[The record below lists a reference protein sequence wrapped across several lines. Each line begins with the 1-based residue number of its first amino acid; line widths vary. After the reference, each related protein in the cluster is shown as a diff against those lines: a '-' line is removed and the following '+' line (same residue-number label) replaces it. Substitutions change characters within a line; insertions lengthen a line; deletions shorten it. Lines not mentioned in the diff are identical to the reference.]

1 MKFFPYVFK
10 NLFRKRTRSI
20 LTLGSILVLL
30 FAICIMGTLLATLS
44 RDPSDGKGMYRLVVR
59 HKVSLTNFIPEAY
72 GEKIRQLGGIEEMSI
87 WCWFGGKYI
96 DYSAKNQF
104 ARFAVEPD
112 RFLKVF
118 DEARIIEGS
127 AEDWISDRSGALVGD
142 LLMEK
147 YGWKLG
153 QKVTLAGDIYPIT
166 VELTIRAVYTGPQ
179 NAALF
184 FNWKYV
190 EEALPRIKGRIGTF
204 YIKADS
210 PEAAARLPKEIDAM
224 FENSDTPTKTETEKE
239 FQNGF
244 LSMLGNIKL
253 ILNGISIAIL
263 FVILL
268 ITANTIAMSARE
280 RVTEIAVLRTL
291 GFRKGTILGMIL
303 GESFLLSIFGSLV
316 GIVFFIGI
324 FPVFK
329 KALMSSQMSGFAAG
343 MRLFPSVLAV
353 GFAVA
358 VFVGLVAGLFPAIRS
373 AQRSIP
379 DGLRQV
385 G

>member
-10 NLFRKRTRSI
+10 NLFRKKTRSI

-44 RDPSDGKGMYRLVVR
+44 RDPSEGKGMYRLVVR
-59 HKVSLTNFIPEAY
+59 HKVSLTNFIPQAY
-72 GEKIRQLGGIEEMSI
+72 GEKIRQLGGIEEMST

-118 DEARIIEGS
+118 DEAKIIEGS

-142 LLMEK
+142 LLMQK

-153 QKVTLAGDIYPIT
+153 QKLTLAGDIYPIT

-190 EEALPRIKGRIGTF
+190 EEALPRTKGRIGTF

-210 PEAAARLPKEIDAM
+210 PEAVARLPKEIDAM
-224 FENSDTPTKTETEKE
+224 FENSDIPTKTETEKE

-244 LSMLGNIKL
+244 LSMLGNVKL
-253 ILNGISIAIL
+253 ILNGISVAIL

-291 GFRKGTILGMIL
+291 GFQKGTILGMIL
-303 GESFLLSIFGSLV
+303 GESFLLSIFGGLV

-324 FPVFK
+324 FPGFK
-329 KALMSSQMSGFAAG
+329 KALMASQMSGFAAG
-343 MRLFPSVLAV
+343 MKLFPSVLV
-353 GFAVA
+353 TGFSVA
-358 VFVGLVAGLFPAIRS
+358 VLVGLFAGLVPAIRS

>member
-10 NLFRKRTRSI
+10 NLFRKKTRSI

>member
-1 MKFFPYVFK
+1 MRFFPYVFK
-10 NLFRKRTRSI
+10 NLFRKKTRSI

-30 FAICIMGTLLATLS
+30 FAICIMGTLLATLG
-44 RDPSDGKGMYRLVVR
+44 RDPTEGKGMYRLVVR

-72 GEKIRQLGGIEEMSI
+72 GEKIRQLGGIQDMSI
-87 WCWFGGKYI
+87 WCWFGGKYV

-104 ARFAVEPD
+104 ARFAVQPD
-112 RFLKVF
+112 QFLKVF
-118 DEARIIEGS
+118 DEAKVVEGS
-127 AEDWISDRSGALVGD
+127 AEDWVSDRSGALVGD
-142 LLMEK
+142 LLMQK

-153 QKVTLAGDIYPIT
+153 QKITLVGDIYPIT

-190 EEALPRIKGRIGTF
+190 EEALPRVKGRIGTF

-224 FENSDTPTKTETEKE
+224 FENSDIPTKTETEKE

-244 LSMLGNIKL
+244 ISMLGNVKL
-253 ILNGISIAIL
+253 ILNGISLAIL

-291 GFRKGTILGMIL
+291 GFGKGTILGMIL
-303 GESFLLSIFGSLV
+303 GESLLLSVFGSLV
-316 GIVFFIGI
+316 GIVFFVAM
-324 FPVFK
+324 FPGFK
-329 KALMSSQMSGFAAG
+329 KGLMLTPMSGFAAG
-343 MRLFPSVLAV
+343 MRLFPSVLEV
-353 GFAVA
+353 GFGIA
-358 VFVGLVAGLFPAIRS
+358 VFVGLVSGIFPAVRS
-373 AQRSIP
+373 AQRSIT

>member
-1 MKFFPYVFK
+1 
-10 NLFRKRTRSI
+10 
-20 LTLGSILVLL
+20 
-30 FAICIMGTLLATLS
+30 
-44 RDPSDGKGMYRLVVR
+44 MYRLVVR

-72 GEKIRQLGGIEEMSI
+72 RERILQLGGIQEMSI

-118 DEARIIEGS
+118 DEATVIEGT

-142 LLMEK
+142 LLMQK

-153 QKVTLAGDIYPIT
+153 QKLTLTGDIYPIP

-179 NAALF
+179 GAALF

-190 EEALPRIKGRIGTF
+190 EEALPRTKGRIGTF

-210 PEAAARLPKEIDAM
+210 PEAVARLPKEIDDM
-224 FENSDTPTKTETEKE
+224 FENSDIPTKTETEKE

-244 LSMLGNIKL
+244 LSMLGNVKL
-253 ILNGISIAIL
+253 ILNGISVAIL

-303 GESFLLSIFGSLV
+303 GESLLLSIVGSLV

-324 FPVFK
+324 FPGFK
-329 KALMSSQMSGFAAG
+329 KALMSSQMAGFAAG
-343 MRLFPSVLAV
+343 MKLFPSVLV
-353 GFAVA
+353 TGFAVA
-358 VFVGLVAGLFPAIRS
+358 VVVGLVAGLFPAIRS